1 MQKFLE
7 KAKGIYNEGDYLAI
21 EYALKFAN
29 EVHKAQKRASGEDYI
44 IHPLAVG
51 DILMDL
57 NMDSDTVIASL
68 LHDVIEDTDI
78 SENEI
83 RLKFGL
89 AIEKLVSGVTKLT
102 RISVKETEE
111 EEQAE
116 NIRKLFLA
124 MSADIRVLL
133 IKLADRLH
141 NMRTLTYLPDQKQ
154 LKKAKE
160 TLDIYAPLAGRIGI
174 SWIKCELED
183 LSMKYLY
190 PDDYKNLSERL
201 ASERSNRMV
210 LVNRIAERL
219 DSEIKDVISEGYE
232 IKGRPK
238 HIYSIYNKMTNQNKD
253 FEQIY
258 DLIALRVIVQDIRD
272 CYSVLGIIHS
282 LWKPIPGRFKD
293 YIAVPKPNMYQSLH
307 TTVLNEFGERFE
319 IQIRTY
325 EMDRVAEY
333 GIAAHWKYKEGKDLL
348 NKSKD
353 ARFSWMKEMM
363 EVQSQLKDS
372 IEFVDTLKNDVLVGE
387 IYVFSPKGDVYN
399 MQEGSTCIDFAYR
412 VHSAVGDKCVGAK
425 VNKKIIPLSSKLQ
438 NGDVVEILT
447 SNQSKGP
454 SRDWLKIVV
463 TSAAKAKIK
472 AFYKKEMKEDNI
484 KLGRDMLE
492 REAKHKGYNYGD
504 LNNPNWLKIVI
515 DRYNFTSVDDMYA
528 SVGYGGTSTN
538 QILFKLIDFYKKNQ
552 ALNTTVQM
560 LENADKSA
568 DGTNPQSN
576 RTPHK
581 HSGILID
588 GYDDFLIKLSHC
600 CNPVPGDKIIGYIT
614 RGRGVMVHR
623 EDCPNMRN
631 MEAERKMPAKWANWD
646 DSVFTVNLRLEC
658 DNRNG
663 ILSQAASV
671 LTALKLN
678 IVSANARV
686 LKNKGIAVINFGVEI
701 RKTEE
706 LENAIKKLSLISGV
720 LEVGRDN

>member
-7 KAKGIYNEGDYLAI
+7 KARSIYNEGDYLAI
-21 EYALKFAN
+21 EYAIKFAH
-29 EVHKAQKRASGEDYI
+29 EVHKGQKRASGEDYI

-57 NMDSDTVIASL
+57 NLDSDTVIASL
-68 LHDVIEDTDI
+68 LHDVIEDTNI
-78 SENEI
+78 SESEL
-83 RLKFGL
+83 RTKFG
-89 AIEKLVSGVTKLT
+89 AGIEKLVSGVTKLT

-141 NMRTLTYLPDQKQ
+141 NMRTLSFLPAPKQ

-190 PDDYKNLSERL
+190 PEDFKSLSERL

-210 LVNRIAERL
+210 LVNRIADRL
-219 DSEIKDVISEGYE
+219 DTEIKDVITEGYE

-238 HIYSIYNKMTNQNKD
+238 HIYSIYNKMKNQDKD
-253 FEQIY
+253 FEQIH
-258 DLIALRVIVQDIRD
+258 DLVALRVIVHDIRD

-293 YIAVPKPNMYQSLH
+293 YIAVPKPNLYQSLH
-307 TTVLNEFGERFE
+307 TTVINEFGEKFE
-319 IQIRTY
+319 IQIRTF

-333 GIAAHWKYKEGKDLL
+333 GIAAHWKYKEGKDFFP
-348 NKSKD
+348 KSSD
-353 ARFSWMKEMM
+353 ARVSWMKDMV
-363 EVQSQLKDS
+363 EVQSQLPDS
-372 IEFVDTLKNDVLVGE
+372 IEFVDTLKNDVSLGE
-387 IYVFSPKGDVYN
+387 IYVFSPKGNVFN

-425 VNKKIIPLSSKLQ
+425 VNKKIVPLATQLR

-447 SNQSKGP
+447 NNQSKGP
-454 SRDWLKIVV
+454 SRDWLKIAV
-463 TSAAKAKIK
+463 TSSAKAKIK
-472 AFYKKEMKEDNI
+472 AFYKKETKEENI
-484 KLGRDMLE
+484 KLGKDMLD
-492 REAKHKGYNYGD
+492 REARHKGYNFGD
-504 LNNPNWLKIVI
+504 LSNPNWLKVVI
-515 DRYNFTSVDDMYA
+515 DRYNFNSVEDMYA

-538 QILFKLIDFYKKNQ
+538 QILFKLIDFYKKSQ
-552 ALNTTVQM
+552 AMTQVEAL
-560 LENADKSA
+560 LENAENNQ
-568 DGTNPQSN
+568 DGKAINKT
-576 RTPHK
+576 RILHK

-623 EDCPNMRN
+623 DDCPNMRN

-646 DSVFTVNLRLEC
+646 DSIFTTNLRIEC
-658 DNRNG
+658 DDRNG
-663 ILSQAASV
+663 ILGQAAAV

-686 LKNKGIAVINFGVEI
+686 MKNRNVAIINFGVEI

-706 LENAIKKLSLISGV
+706 LENAIKKLALVDGV
-720 LEVGRDN
+720 FDVRRDN

>member
-1 MQKFLE
+1 MQRFLE

-21 EYALKFAN
+21 EYAIKFAN
-29 EVHKAQKRASGEDYI
+29 EVHKGQKRASGEDYI

-57 NMDSDTVIASL
+57 NLDSDTIIASL
-68 LHDVIEDTDI
+68 LHDVIEDTNI
-78 SENEI
+78 SESEI
-83 RLKFGL
+83 RTKFGGG
-89 AIEKLVSGVTKLT
+89 IEKLVAGVTKLT

-141 NMRTLTYLPDQKQ
+141 NMRTLCYLPDQKQ

-183 LSMKYLY
+183 LSMKYMY
-190 PDDYKNLSERL
+190 PEDFKNLSERL

-210 LVNRIAERL
+210 LVNRIADRL
-219 DSEIKDVISEGYE
+219 DTEIKDVITAGYE

-238 HIYSIYNKMTNQNKD
+238 HIYSIYNKMKNQDKD
-253 FEQIY
+253 FEQIH
-258 DLIALRVIVQDIRD
+258 DLIALRVIVHDIRD

-293 YIAVPKPNMYQSLH
+293 YIAVPKPNLYQSLH
-307 TTVLNEFGERFE
+307 TTVINEFGEKFE
-319 IQIRTY
+319 IQIRTFD
-325 EMDRVAEY
+325 MDRVAEY
-333 GIAAHWKYKEGKDLL
+333 GIAAHWKYKEGKESFP
-348 NKSKD
+348 KSSD
-353 ARFSWMKEMM
+353 ARMSWMKDML

-372 IEFVDTLKNDVLVGE
+372 IEFVDTLKNDVSLGE
-387 IYVFSPKGDVYN
+387 IYVFSPKGNVFN
-399 MQEGSTCIDFAYR
+399 MQQGSTCIDFAYR

-425 VNKKIIPLSSKLQ
+425 VNKKIVPLSTQLQ

-454 SRDWLKIVV
+454 SRDWLKIAV
-463 TSAAKAKIK
+463 TSSAKAKIK
-472 AFYKKEMKEDNI
+472 AFYKKETKEENI
-484 KLGRDMLE
+484 KLGKDMLE
-492 REAKHKGYNYGD
+492 REARHKGYNFGD
-504 LNNPNWLKIVI
+504 LSNPNWLKVVI
-515 DRYNFTSVDDMYA
+515 DRYNFNSVEDMFA

-538 QILFKLIDFYKKNQ
+538 QILFKLIDFYKKSQ
-552 ALNTTVQM
+552 AMSQTEEL
-560 LENADKSA
+560 LENAENNP
-568 DGTNPQSN
+568 DGKAGRKTRIQ
-576 RTPHK
+576 HK

-588 GYDDFLIKLSHC
+588 GYDDFLIRLSHC

-646 DSVFTVNLRLEC
+646 DSVFTTNLRIEC

-663 ILSQAASV
+663 ILGQAAAV

-686 LKNKGIAVINFGVEI
+686 LKNRNVAIINFGVEI

-706 LENAIKKLSLISGV
+706 LENAIKKLSLLAGV
-720 LEVGRDN
+720 FDVRRDN